1 MPPIRSDASRW
12 QEKIL
17 AWSREVL
24 GQILEELRPNPH
36 PRLHDKGDRIA
47 SFMAV
52 PAVAA
57 KNTDHVAEVI
67 KRITPET
74 SDPYVFISDSNGT
87 FQGVVPIAKV
97 FAATPETPVDAEI
110 EALPRVHDDETVG
123 NAITVAMETGTP
135 VLAVVDVADR
145 LMGIVPAEILLHLV
159 RQTYGNALKRF
170 AGIRENSEQALTAI
184 EGQPGRRVVHRLPW
198 LLVGTFGSMIATLIM
213 AGFEDVLR
221 QNIEVA
227 FFIPG
232 LVYLADAIGTQSEAI
247 AVRGLT
253 FSRTPIKRLWWGE
266 LQTGVLL
273 GLTLA
278 LLVFPF
284 IWIAFSAA
292 LALAVAVALV
302 FASSVATSIGLLFP
316 WLLARVGKDPA
327 YGSGP
332 IATILQ
338 DLLSLI
344 IYFLT
349 VSALVF

>member
-17 AWSREVL
+17 AWSREIL

-36 PRLHDKGDRIA
+36 PTLPDKGDRIE

-52 PAVAA
+52 PAIAA
-57 KNTDHVAEVI
+57 QNTDLVGEVR

-74 SDPYVFISDSNGT
+74 SAPYVFVSDSNGT
-87 FQGVVPIAKV
+87 FQGIVPVAKV
-97 FAATPETPVDAEI
+97 FAAAPETPIDGQLETLAS
-110 EALPRVHDDETVG
+110 VHRDETVG
-123 NAITVAMETGTP
+123 NAITVAMETGTSL
-135 VLAVVDVADR
+135 LAVIDDADR
-145 LMGIVPAEILLHLV
+145 LVGIVPAEILLRLV
-159 RQTYGNALKRF
+159 RQNYGDALKRF
-170 AGIRENSEQALTAI
+170 TGIRENSEQALTAI
-184 EGQPGRRVVHRLPW
+184 EGRPGRRVIHRLPW
-198 LLVGTFGSMIATLIM
+198 LLVGTFGCMIATLIM
-213 AGFEDVLR
+213 AGFEDVLQ

-266 LQTGVLL
+266 LQTGLLL

-316 WLLARVGKDPA
+316 WLLARLGKDPA

-332 IATILQ
+332 IATIIQ